1 MLKAEARRRQSWRW
15 WSRKTKG
22 HQKKLAKLKMK
33 RGKLKSGK
41 LKRGKLKSGKLKS
54 GKLKTAEE
62 CDWVVQMCL
71 TR

>member
-15 WSRKTKG
+15 WSKKIKG
-22 HQKKLAKLKMK
+22 HKRKVAKLKMK
-33 RGKLKSGK
+33 RGKLKC
-41 LKRGKLKSGKLKS
+41 

>member
-22 HQKKLAKLKMK
+22 HKK
-33 RGKLKSGK
+33 KLKSGK
-41 LKRGKLKSGKLKS
+41 LKSGKLKSGKLKS